1 MLHIVVPRRHPVLEI
16 TLVNIRHRPQVEKEL
31 VPIRRAKVEGAE
43 RARGRAGAADAGARG
58 AAAQQ
63 GGTCPHDIADLRKSA
78 TQTPHA
84 AAYGKRAAEARP
96 RVDGYATGGTRG

>member
-1 MLHIVVPRRHPVLEI
+1 MAVARTHTEQEALLSALVRLLGLWRTEVGRAALHEHGAVPLHRRRQIPQ
-16 TLVNIRHRPQVEKEL
+16 RPQLQKEL

-63 GGTCPHDIADLRKSA
+63 GGTCPHDTCMMSA
-78 TQTPHA
+78 MMS
-84 AAYGKRAAEARP
+84 
-96 RVDGYATGGTRG
+96 